1 LTALFPPWSIEGGV
15 DALVARLASPDGR
28 ARIRAEILHGAP
40 SWPLVSGGWTDNM
53 IASLGWDGIWLL
65 QVGAPDYRRF
75 EGGSLLDMAEDRGI
89 DPFEALCDLVVA
101 DRGESMM
108 LVVGSAGSL
117 TDDAPLRE
125 VLALPFTS
133 LETDAIVTGT
143 GVRNRGAL
151 GAYPR
156 MLGHYVRDQRLL
168 RLEQAVHQ
176 MTGLAADRLG
186 LTDVGRI
193 RAGAAA
199 DLVVVDMES
208 VADTSDY
215 RKPESPPTG
224 IEHVVVNGVPVV
236 GSAATGTP
244 YAGRVYRRTG
254 CG

>member
-1 LTALFPPWSIEGGV
+1 
-15 DALVARLASPDGR
+15 
-28 ARIRAEILHGAP
+28 
-40 SWPLVSGGWTDNM
+40 
-53 IASLGWDGIWLL
+53 
-65 QVGAPDYRRF
+65 
-75 EGGSLLDMAEDRGI
+75 
-89 DPFEALCDLVVA
+89 
-101 DRGESMM
+101 
-108 LVVGSAGSL
+108 VVGSAGSL

-156 MLGHYVRDQRLL
+156 MLGHYVREERLL

-199 DLVVVDMES
+199 DLVVVEMES

-215 RKPESPPTG
+215 RKPESSPTG
-224 IEHVVVNGVPVV
+224 IEHGVVNGVPVV
-236 GSAATGTP
+236 GSAAARNQH
-244 YAGRVYRRTG
+244 AGKVYRRTPRE
-254 CG
+254 